1 MCINIFSFCSKGYS
15 KTLIHNRWKRNK
27 FHYLTATLTIASWIA
42 NVRYSQYL
50 RKFWKPAEMLNCQDL
65 VFSFNF
71 QFHHQRLVKILQLNY
86 QLELPFSLNF
96 KTGLRVA
103 LHKYARIRVFTDP
116 DSPVEGQNRRSV
128 LIRENT
134 GQWKPTFSHTSCSA
148 VLDEQLTDD
157 DDIHRCKFKITC
169 NSYR

>member
-27 FHYLTATLTIASWIA
+27 FHYLTATLIIASWIA

-103 LHKYARIRVFTDP
+103 LHKYARIRVFPGYASTMDTMAGVFLWI
-116 DSPVEGQNRRSV
+116 SRYFFGTAILQNNCNQ
-128 LIRENT
+128 LLENIRVNLKS
-134 GQWKPTFSHTSCSA
+134 G
-148 VLDEQLTDD
+148 
-157 DDIHRCKFKITC
+157 
-169 NSYR
+169 